1 MALKTTIQ
9 LRRDTLAAW
18 TAANPVLAAG
28 EIALVD
34 RNNGVGVKDW
44 VVRVGDGTT
53 SFNDLPETAYA
64 LSANVAAEISALA
77 AVDAEL
83 SGKIDNKVKVDGA
96 SVETLNV
103 QRIDAASYHDMV
115 VGGTVDSNTI
125 YIVSSDHLNA
135 FNEQIKNVADGTEA
149 GDAVNFGQL
158 TQVSADLSQRIT
170 DIVAGDVSEAISDLS
185 TQLTQ
190 KVEDLSTDHL
200 NDVARVDGELSALD
214 ERLTTL
220 DTKVDGI
227 SATAD
232 AAVKSVDG
240 RVDELSG
247 KVEDLS
253 GEVQG
258 ISGDVAAISAA
269 YPVELIDNGR
279 VGNTVSYTLKQ
290 GGVEKGNIVV
300 PDDVFVNN
308 GEIVTAEEDGVKKAY
323 LVLTLNN
330 AENTQLSIE
339 TTDLVDIYTGEAG
352 QTITTSV
359 DGYKISAEVND
370 GAIATAKLA
379 DGAVTEAKLA
389 ADAVTTAK
397 VKDGAITMAKLSTED
412 TFVFDCGGAS

>member
-1 MALKTTIQ
+1 M
-9 LRRDTLAAW
+9 
-18 TAANPVLAAG
+18 
-28 EIALVD
+28 
-34 RNNGVGVKDW
+34 
-44 VVRVGDGTT
+44 
-53 SFNDLPETAYA
+53 
-64 LSANVAAEISALA
+64 VAADAALA

-96 SVETLNV
+96 AVETLNV
-103 QRIDAASYHDMV
+103 QRIDSATYHDMV

-135 FNEQIKNVADGTEA
+135 FGEQIKNVADGTEA

-158 TQVSADLSQRIT
+158 TQVSTDISQRIT
-170 DIVAGDVSEAISDLS
+170 DIVAGDMSEAISDLS

-190 KVEDLSTDHL
+190 KVDNLSTEHL
-200 NDVARVDGELSALD
+200 NDIARVDDELSALD
-214 ERLTTL
+214 ERITAL
-220 DTKVDGI
+220 DSKADGI

-232 AAVKSVDG
+232 TAIKAVDG
-240 RVDELSG
+240 KVDELSG

-258 ISGDVAAISAA
+258 IAGDVAAISAA

-290 GGVEKGNIVV
+290 GGVDKGNIVV
-300 PDDVFVNN
+300 PYDVFVNN
-308 GEIVTAEEDGVKKAY
+308 GEIVAAEEDGVKKSY

-339 TTDLVDIYTGEAG
+339 TTDLVDVYTGEEG
-352 QTITTSV
+352 TTITTSV

-370 GAIATAKLA
+370 GAITTAKLA
-379 DGAVTEAKLA
+379 DGAVTEAKLG